1 MVSAKKKNKAG
12 KENGVRGL
20 HLRWNIQART
30 LVKVT
35 FAWGRS
41 RVKTGR
47 LFRCYDYS
55 EER

>member
-1 MVSAKKKNKAG
+1 MLKKNNAG

-35 FAWGRS
+35 FAWSRS

-47 LFRCYDYS
+47 LFRCYDDYS